1 MAKASDNVFPRLLI
15 SEGGSTTTPASG
27 NVTVYAKADGLLYS
41 KDDAGT
47 ETLVSGGAGG
57 GGDFTAFADYTPT
70 WTNVTVG
77 NGTLVARWAQVG
89 SGAGSLVRVELQLTF
104 GNSSSLSGDIVV
116 SLPVTAAARATNF
129 PLGTGL
135 LFDSS
140 SSGSYSAQVVQG
152 STTTAKIRPQ
162 LANGTYLTH
171 TTASATVPFGSAFA
185 TSDVIM
191 AQFEYEAA

>member
-15 SEGGSTTTPASG
+15 SEGGSTATPASG

-47 ETLVSGGAGG
+47 ETLVSGGGGAGS
-57 GGDFTAFADYTPT
+57 FTAFADYTPT

-89 SGAGSLVRVELQLTF
+89 SGAGSLVKVQIQLTF

-116 SLPVTAAARATNF
+116 SLPATAATRATNF

-135 LFDSS
+135 LFDAS

-162 LANGTYLTH
+162 LSNGTYVTH
-171 TTASATVPFGSAFA
+171 TTASSTVPFGSAFT

-191 AQFEYEAA
+191 AEFEYEAG